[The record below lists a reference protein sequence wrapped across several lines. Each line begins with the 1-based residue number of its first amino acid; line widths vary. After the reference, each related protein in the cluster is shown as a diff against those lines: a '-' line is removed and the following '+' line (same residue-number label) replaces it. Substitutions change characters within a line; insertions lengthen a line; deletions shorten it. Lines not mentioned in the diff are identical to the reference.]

1 MLIANKY
8 ERKQETSIKP
18 YPTNGVEVKKVSCKD
33 GVAAKITKNKVE

>member
-18 YPTNGVEVKKVSCKD
+18 YPTNGVEVKKFPVKMELLQKLQ
-33 GVAAKITKNKVE
+33 KIR